1 LVEENVLML
10 NIEKWIALFLE
21 QYRFEALKLGPKDK
35 QHLEPYVKEQ
45 LLSPPCEV
53 EAVIFEDPFCL
64 LFLFFF
70 GPHVHDR
77 RVSLHNSSWTR
88 VHFLMDKFGMK
99 YSALHIDYK
108 KLETMISHI
117 HRNVSESIPNLHK
130 PIYGID
136 FIPNVCCIYF
146 YQDLRIEAWPWN
158 SEGHSK
164 PSDVASRV
172 FHLNYCQ
179 AVDEATSGEILEA
192 AWKEL
197 EKLGY
202 TKVDGQGK

>member
-1 LVEENVLML
+1 ML
-10 NIEKWIALFLE
+10 DIKKWVALFIE

-35 QHLEPYVKEQ
+35 TYLEPYVKEQ

-53 EAVIFEDPFCL
+53 DVVIFAKPFCL
-64 LFLFFF
+64 ALFFFF
-70 GPHVHDR
+70 GPRVHDR
-77 RVSLHNSSWTR
+77 QVSLHSSRWAGIP
-88 VHFLMDKFGMK
+88 VLLGKLKMKHSAQVDLNKLKDLMDRMSKN
-99 YSALHIDYK
+99 
-108 KLETMISHI
+108 ISG
-117 HRNVSESIPNLHK
+117 SSLTTGPK

-158 SEGHSK
+158 PEGHSK

-202 TKVDGQGK
+202 KKVDWQGK

>member
-1 LVEENVLML
+1 MLDIRKWVVLFM
-10 NIEKWIALFLE
+10 E

-35 QHLEPYVKEQ
+35 TYLEPYVKEQ
-45 LLSPPCEV
+45 LLLPPCEV
-53 EAVIFEDPFCL
+53 DVVIFANPFCL
-64 LFLFFF
+64 ALFFFF
-70 GPHVHDR
+70 GPRGHDR
-77 RVSLHNSSWTR
+77 QVSLHSSRWAEIP
-88 VHFLMDKFGMK
+88 VLLGKLKMKHSIQVDLNKLKDLMDRMSKN
-99 YSALHIDYK
+99 
-108 KLETMISHI
+108 ISG
-117 HRNVSESIPNLHK
+117 SSLTTGPK

-202 TKVDGQGK
+202 KKVDWQGK

>member
-1 LVEENVLML
+1 ML
-10 NIEKWIALFLE
+10 DIKKWVALFME

-35 QHLEPYVKEQ
+35 TYLEPYVKEQ

-53 EAVIFEDPFCL
+53 DVVIFAKPFCL
-64 LFLFFF
+64 ALFFFF
-70 GPHVHDR
+70 GPRGHDR
-77 RVSLHNSSWTR
+77 QVSLHSSRWAEIP
-88 VHFLMDKFGMK
+88 VLLGKLKMKHSIQVDLNKLKDLMDRMSKN
-99 YSALHIDYK
+99 
-108 KLETMISHI
+108 ISG
-117 HRNVSESIPNLHK
+117 SSLTTGPK

-146 YQDLRIEAWPWN
+146 YQDLRIEAWSWN

-202 TKVDGQGK
+202 KKVDGQGK